1 MGLRAAR
8 PASVARMERRKSDVS
23 DLRKLTM
30 AEFGNTR
37 IRRNAGSFFVSTTPD
52 YAWLHGGYA
61 CYRGENLDGGEAI

>member
-1 MGLRAAR
+1 
-8 PASVARMERRKSDVS
+8 
-23 DLRKLTM
+23 M

-52 YAWLHGGYA
+52 YAWLHVGYA